1 MNAEKMMTP
10 EQVQIFHDTIAAA
23 DTIAISGHTN
33 PDGDCVGSALALCT
47 YIRECFPEKRVDV
60 YLDRIVE
67 KFRFLRYAD
76 DVLGEPT
83 EEIYDLFFCL
93 DCSETDRLDKFA
105 PLFERAKRTVC
116 VDHHV
121 SNDASFGNFRFVDS
135 TAAATCEILFH
146 LFEEDKISFDC
157 AQCLYLGL
165 VHDTGVFKHSNTTRQ
180 VMEMGGVLIE
190 KGVRPERIIDDT
202 FYKKTYIQNQILGR
216 ALMESILLLDGKII
230 FSAIKKRDMDMYGV
244 DGSDMD
250 GIIDQLRITE
260 GVECAI
266 FLYEKEEGIFK
277 VSMRSNG
284 KVNVSEIART
294 FGGGG
299 HIKAAGCTMEGDMR
313 DIVNNI
319 SYHAAHQLEQEAD
332 ND

>member
-1 MNAEKMMTP
+1 MTSGKMMTP
-10 EQVQIFHDTIAAA
+10 EQIQIFHDAVKAAG
-23 DTIAISGHTN
+23 TIAISGHTN

-47 YIRECFPEKRVDV
+47 YIHDCFPGRRVDV
-60 YLDRIVE
+60 YLDAVVE

-76 DVLGEPT
+76 DVLTEPS

-93 DCSETDRLDKFA
+93 DCSETDRLAAFS
-105 PLFERAKRTVC
+105 PMFGRAKHTIC

-121 SNDASFGNFRFVDS
+121 NGGTGFGELRFVDS

-146 LFEEDKISFDC
+146 LFEEEHISFDC

-180 VMEMGGVLIE
+180 VMEMGGILIE
-190 KGVRPERIIDDT
+190 KGVRPEHIIDNT

-230 FSAIKKRDMDMYGV
+230 FSSIKKRDMDIYGV

-250 GIIDQLRITE
+250 GIIDQLRVTE

-284 KVNVSEIART
+284 RVNVREIART

-299 HIKAAGCTMEGDMR
+299 HIKAAGCTMDGDVR

-319 SYHAAHQLEQEAD
+319 SYMAAQQLEQDAD